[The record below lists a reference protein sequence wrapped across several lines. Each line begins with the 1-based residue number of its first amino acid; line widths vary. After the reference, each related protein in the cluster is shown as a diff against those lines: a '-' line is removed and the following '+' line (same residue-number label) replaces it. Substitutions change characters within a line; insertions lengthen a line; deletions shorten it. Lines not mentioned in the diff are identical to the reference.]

1 MNQLSYEISNKEFR
15 DTNFQFQS
23 NLEDDIYEIIDKM
36 ININS
41 SKK

>member
-1 MNQLSYEISNKEFR
+1 MNQLSYEISNKKFC

-23 NLEDDIYEIIDKM
+23 NLEDDIYAIIDTM

-41 SKK
+41 SKI